1 VLGPSDL
8 AVVDPEDLSCS
19 PERAVLGALL
29 ATQGTQR
36 QHALT
41 SALRALR
48 RVDARR
54 AASYLALLTSILGK
68 DAMPASPETLQRIQE
83 GIQNMYVVHSLI
95 DALKSVMEAR
105 GIPFTDLGRASL
117 DRCEDPDK
125 VQACIRR
132 AATAATEA
140 DIFGTEPQPS

>member
-1 VLGPSDL
+1 M
-8 AVVDPEDLSCS
+8 
-19 PERAVLGALL
+19 LGALF
-29 ATQGTQR
+29 ASQEGRR
-36 QHALT
+36 QDAFAA
-41 SALRALR
+41 ALRALR

-54 AASYLALLTSILGK
+54 AASYLDLLTSILGK
-68 DAMPASPETLQRIQE
+68 DAMPASPETLQRIKE

-140 DIFGTEPQPS
+140 EIFGTEPQPS